1 MSQPADIQIPPD
13 LSRRY
18 GRSSTGRDWLASLPR
33 LVRHCLHQWQLEL
46 DLAPGAL
53 PWNGHGAIV
62 VPVRLRATAGTNS
75 GTRAGTGT
83 STGTSTGTR
92 AGAGTNGSG
101 GAGTEPME
109 AGTSTGFGEA
119 TLGAARQA
127 AVLKIAYPHDEALV
141 EPQAL
146 ALWNGHGAVRLLA
159 GDAGAGALL
168 LERLDASRSLQDVP
182 LDEAVPVWGA
192 LVRRLSLVPDGRP
205 EWQEFDHVAARA
217 EQWSDE
223 LPESWERLGRPFP
236 RWLLEAAL
244 EVCQTRGA
252 VGRRSGRDVLVHTD
266 LHYLNILARRS
277 GEKPDGGDGE
287 PAGGWAAIDPQPL
300 IGEAEFAVAPLL
312 WNRIRELSRADPER
326 GLRERCRDFSL
337 AAGLDAE
344 VARQWSLAREVENAL
359 WYASTPGHDGDLAR
373 SLWVASTLAGRTLP
387 ELPAPHEL
395 PAPGGSTAQQ
405 AMDRS
410 QVRP

>member
-1 MSQPADIQIPPD
+1 MP
-13 LSRRY
+13 L
-18 GRSSTGRDWLASLPR
+18 
-33 LVRHCLHQWQLEL
+33 LVRHCLDQWELEL
-46 DLAPGAL
+46 DLAPGVP

-62 VPVRLRATAGTNS
+62 IPVRLRANASS
-75 GTRAGTGT
+75 GAGTGT
-83 STGTSTGTR
+83 GTTAGHGAAPTTMESRTSTESRHGT
-92 AGAGTNGSG
+92 
-101 GAGTEPME
+101 P
-109 AGTSTGFGEA
+109 
-119 TLGAARQA
+119 GAARRA
-127 AVLKIAYPHDEALV
+127 AVLKIAYPHEEALV

-146 ALWNGHGAVRLLA
+146 ALWAGHGAVRLLA

-168 LERLDASRSLQDVP
+168 LERLDAARSLQDVP
-182 LDEAVPVWGA
+182 LDEAAPVWGA
-192 LVRRLSLVPDGRP
+192 LVSQLSLVPDGRP
-205 EWQEFDHVAARA
+205 EWRDFGHVAARA

-252 VGRRSGRDVLVHTD
+252 VGRRSGQDVLVHTD
-266 LHYLNILARRS
+266 LHYLNILARLP
-277 GEKPDGGDGE
+277 GEEPEIGGSE
-287 PAGGWAAIDPQPL
+287 PAGGWAAIDPQPM

-326 GLRERCRDFSL
+326 GLRERCRDVSR

-395 PAPGGSTAQQ
+395 PAPGGGTAVP
-405 AMDRS
+405 R
-410 QVRP
+410 